1 MGSAWMM
8 NIFDIFTA
16 YVSWGGVVNEVG
28 SDRKRLVLILE
39 QTAGGVTVFNITTR
53 YDGKNEIIRSKYF
66 KINDWQEAGLNQP
79 SYVDTNKTVT
89 LPLSSI
95 DITHPVGTLTESD
108 VQEFIEFMRNK

>member
-1 MGSAWMM
+1 MM
-8 NIFDIFTA
+8 NIFDIVIA

-66 KINDWQEAGLNQP
+66 KIDDWQQAGRSQP
-79 SYVDTNKTVT
+79 SYIDTNKTIT
-89 LPLSSI
+89 LPLSSVGVS
-95 DITHPVGTLTESD
+95 HPVGKLTESD
-108 VQEFIEFMRNK
+108 VQKFVEFIRNK

>member
-1 MGSAWMM
+1 MMG
-8 NIFDIFTA
+8 IFDIFTA
-16 YVSWGGVVNEVG
+16 CVAWGGVVNEVG

-53 YDGKNEIIRSKYF
+53 YEGKNEIIRGKYF
-66 KINDWQEAGLNQP
+66 KVNDWQEAGLYQQ

-95 DITHPVGTLTESD
+95 DINHPVGMLTESD
-108 VQEFIEFMRNK
+108 VQKFIEFMRNK

>member
-1 MGSAWMM
+1 M
-8 NIFDIFTA
+8 NIFDIFGA

-39 QTAGGVTVFNITTR
+39 RTAGGVTVFNITTR

-66 KINDWQEAGLNQP
+66 KINDWQEAGLSQP

-89 LPLSSI
+89 LPLSSV
-95 DITHPVGTLTESD
+95 DVAHPVGTLTESD
-108 VQEFIEFMRNK
+108 MQKFIEFIGNK